1 MATTTATATADIMST
16 IKNALYSQWPSITT
30 SFLSIV
36 FLSWAIATLRQLPYE
51 QVKWNEL
58 LLSNLIPILIY
69 LSFGTIFMIV
79 AAFLLLSTTDNERVY
94 STITICIITIGF
106 TLSTAALAINNY
118 TNNAYDNL
126 AAFNAAANPIIVYS
140 LIGSICMIA
149 TSSIFFITY
158 ANQTPVMNF
167 SIFVSSIAI
176 ILSIVSTGITRISR
190 F

>member
-1 MATTTATATADIMST
+1 MAATATATDIMST
-16 IKNALYSQWPSITT
+16 IKNVLYTQWPSITT
-30 SFLSIV
+30 SFLSIG
-36 FLSWAIATLRQLPYE
+36 FYSWAIATLRQLPYE

-58 LLSNLIPILIY
+58 LISNLIPILIY
-69 LSFGTIFMIV
+69 LSFGTLFMIV
-79 AAFLLLSTTDNERVY
+79 AAFLLLATTDNERIY
-94 STITICIITIGF
+94 SIVTICLITIAF

-126 AAFNAAANPIIVYS
+126 EMFNAAANPIIMYS

-158 ANQTPVMNF
+158 TNQTPVMNF

-176 ILSIVSTGITRISR
+176 ILSVVSTGITRISR
-190 F
+190 Q

>member
-1 MATTTATATADIMST
+1 VRMAATST
-16 IKNALYSQWPSITT
+16 DTMTIIKNALYSQWPSITT
-30 SFLSIV
+30 SFLSIG

-58 LLSNLIPILIY
+58 LISNLIPILIY
-69 LSFGTIFMIV
+69 LSFGTLFMIV
-79 AAFLLLSTTDNERVY
+79 AAFLLLSTTDNERAY
-94 STITICIITIGF
+94 SIVTICIITIGF
-106 TLSTAALAINNY
+106 ALSTAALAINNY
-118 TNNAYDNL
+118 TNTAYDNL